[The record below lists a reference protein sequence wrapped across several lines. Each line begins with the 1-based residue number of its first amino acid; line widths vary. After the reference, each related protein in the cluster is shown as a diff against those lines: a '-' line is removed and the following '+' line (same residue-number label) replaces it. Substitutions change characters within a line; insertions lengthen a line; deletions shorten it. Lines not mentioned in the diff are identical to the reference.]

1 MHTTAPSILN
11 HYLPGLPQVARAL
24 LFAQEDDPLSGRARP
39 VHPSEGPRVLLCPP
53 ERLSL
58 YADLG
63 ALGVSVYVNPGL
75 EAIGEAQVVV
85 MSYPEALAAFP
96 ARPQDW
102 RLVLEVGRRYLRED
116 LLERLYRMG
125 YLREEDYRVQGD
137 VLELEE
143 VRLEF
148 FGDELEALKVAG
160 EPRQRYVLTAREG
173 KAEAWDSHKIVHF
186 PGTVYLDTPAL
197 APEALWALIA
207 GRSRVAFGLGGPE
220 LPALPLPY
228 KPLPPYRARI
238 SQFVQDVHTWMEA
251 GFSVV
256 FFYRHPK
263 SRSYLLQKLQGSG
276 ERGQG
281 STGLS
286 YALTPDTLRS
296 TPTLKPQPGTL
307 NLVPAPFEGAF
318 LDPELR
324 TVYLSEA
331 HLYAFGGAEVL
342 RNRRVVGGEVA
353 DPGAL
358 SVGDYLIHPEHGIG
372 QYLGLETREVL
383 GAKRDY
389 LVLQYAGEG
398 KMYLPVEQ
406 LPLLKRHPG
415 TTDDTPALSSLG
427 KGEWKRTREKA
438 QRDAE
443 ELAQRMLVQHAKR
456 EATPGRVFGPL
467 PEWDAL
473 VEQNF
478 PFELTP
484 DQHKALEETLRD
496 LEAPRPMERLISGD
510 VGFGKTEVAL
520 RAAHRV
526 VGHGAQVAVL
536 VPTTLLAE
544 QHTQTFQKRLEG
556 LPVRVAGL
564 SRFTSEKEASAI
576 LRDLAAGRVDIVIGT
591 HRLLSPDVRFK
602 DLGLLVVDEEHRFGV
617 AQKER
622 IRELKEAVN
631 DPPLG
636 RAGPVHP
643 VDTLFL
649 SATPIPRTLYSALVG
664 LRDLSS
670 IQTAPPGRKPIQ
682 TILAP
687 YNPALVRQGI
697 MDELERGGKAFYVHD
712 RVATILA
719 RRKYLEALVPEAR
732 IGVVHGQMSET
743 AVEETML
750 AFAEGA
756 FDVLLA
762 TTIIESGLDIPEAN
776 TILVERADKL
786 GLAALYQLRGRV
798 GRRKE
803 EAYAYLF
810 HPLRLT
816 EGAERRLAA
825 IADLSDLGAGH
836 LLAEKDMEIRG
847 VGNLLG
853 PEQHGHIRAVS
864 LEIYTEL
871 LSEAIRK
878 LKGEQV
884 ELERHVTLD
893 LQLSARLTLE
903 YIPSPA
909 ARSRYYGRLAET
921 KSLAQLSRIAKEL
934 KERYGPA
941 PEEVENFLA
950 LTKLRLVAESKGV
963 ISITEDMLHLQIDF
977 ETARLDYDA
986 KALRALPF
994 RVEPTQYPPGFRI
1007 PKKGLAAQEY
1017 VQAISEVLYLV
1028 G

>member
-1 MHTTAPSILN
+1 M
-11 HYLPGLPQVARAL
+11 
-24 LFAQEDDPLSGRARP
+24 LFAQD
-39 VHPSEGPRVLLCPP
+39 EGARVLLCPQ

-63 ALGVSVYVNPGL
+63 ALGVSAYVNPGL
-75 EAIGEAQVVV
+75 EAVGEAEVVV
-85 MSYPEALAAFP
+85 MSYREALEVFP
-96 ARPQDW
+96 AQPEDW
-102 RLVLEVGRRYLRED
+102 RLVLEVGRKYLRDD

-125 YLREEDYRVQGD
+125 YLREEDYHIQGD
-137 VLELEE
+137 VLQLYSPEGEQSDI
-143 VRLEF
+143 RLEF
-148 FGDELEALKVAG
+148 FGDELDGLKVEG
-160 EPRQRYVLTAREG
+160 QPRQRYVLAAREG
-173 KAEAWDSHKIVHF
+173 KAETWTSHKIVHF
-186 PGTVYLDTPAL
+186 PGTLYLDTPAL
-197 APEALWALIA
+197 APSELWPLVA
-207 GRSRVAFGLGGPE
+207 GRDLVAFGLGGPE
-220 LPALPLPY
+220 LPPLPLAY

-238 SQFVQDVHTWMEA
+238 SQFVEDVKTWA
-251 GFSVV
+251 GAGYSVV

-263 SRSYLLQKLQGSG
+263 SRGYLLQKLSEVGS
-276 ERGQG
+276 EATQEP
-281 STGLS
+281 SFT
-286 YALTPDTLRS
+286 RS
-296 TPTLKPQPGTL
+296 TSTLLPKSSTL

-318 LDPELR
+318 LDPQNR

-331 HLYAFGGAEVL
+331 HLYAFGGTEVL

-358 SVGDYLIHPEHGIG
+358 GVGDYLIHPEHGIG

-389 LVLQYAGEG
+389 LMLRYAGEG

-415 TTDDTPALSSLG
+415 TTDDPPALSSLG

-443 ELAQRMLVQHAKR
+443 ELAQRMLLLHAKR
-456 EATPGRVFGPL
+456 EATPGRAFGPL
-467 PEWDAL
+467 PEWDIL
-473 VEQNF
+473 IEQNF
-478 PFELTP
+478 PFELTA
-484 DQHKALEETLRD
+484 DQQKALEETLRD

-544 QHTQTFQKRLEG
+544 QHTQTFRKRLEG

-564 SRFTSEKEASAI
+564 SRFTSEKEASEI
-576 LRDLAAGRVDIVIGT
+576 LRGLASGRVDIVIGT
-591 HRLLSPDVRFK
+591 HRLLSPDVQFK

-617 AQKER
+617 GQKER
-622 IRELKEAVN
+622 IRELKEA
-631 DPPLG
+631 
-636 RAGPVHP
+636 

-682 TILAP
+682 TVLAP
-687 YNPALVRQGI
+687 YDPALVRQAI

-719 RRKYLEALVPEAR
+719 RRQYLEALIPEAR
-732 IGVVHGQMSET
+732 IGVVHGQMNEAT
-743 AVEETML
+743 VEETML
-750 AFAEGA
+750 AFSEGA

-798 GRRKE
+798 GRREE

-825 IADLSDLGAGH
+825 LADLSDLGSGH
-836 LLAEKDMEIRG
+836 LLAERDMEIRG

-878 LKGEQV
+878 LKGEAL
-884 ELERHVTLD
+884 EPERHVTLD
-893 LQLSARLTLE
+893 VQLSARLTPE

-909 ARSRYYGRLAET
+909 ARSRYYGRLAEC
-921 KSLAQLSRIAKEL
+921 KSLAQLARLVREL

-941 PEEVENFLA
+941 PQEVENFLA
-950 LTKLRLVAESKGV
+950 LTKLRLVAQPKGV
-963 ISITEDMLHLQIDF
+963 VSITEDMLHLQIAF
-977 ETARLDYDA
+977 QTPRLDYDA
-986 KALRALPF
+986 RALRALPF
-994 RVEPTQYPPGFRI
+994 RVEATQYPPGFRV
-1007 PKKGLAAQEY
+1007 PKKGLTPEGYMEALL
-1017 VQAISEVLYLV
+1017 EVLYLV
-1028 G
+1028 S

>member
-1 MHTTAPSILN
+1 M
-11 HYLPGLPQVARAL
+11 
-24 LFAQEDDPLSGRARP
+24 
-39 VHPSEGPRVLLCPP
+39 
-53 ERLSL
+53 
-58 YADLG
+58 
-63 ALGVSVYVNPGL
+63 
-75 EAIGEAQVVV
+75 
-85 MSYPEALAAFP
+85 
-96 ARPQDW
+96 
-102 RLVLEVGRRYLRED
+102 
-116 LLERLYRMG
+116 
-125 YLREEDYRVQGD
+125 QGD
-137 VLELEE
+137 VLELGE

-148 FGDELEALKVAG
+148 FGDELEVLKVDG
-160 EPRQRYVLTAREG
+160 QPRQRHVLTARAG
-173 KAEAWDSHKIVHF
+173 KAEAWDSHKILHF
-186 PGTVYLDTPAL
+186 PGPVFLDTPAL
-197 APEALWALIA
+197 APEALWPLLA
-207 GRSRVAFGLGGPE
+207 GRDRVAFGLGGPE
-220 LPALPLPY
+220 LPTLSLDY

-238 SQFVQDVHTWMEA
+238 SQFVEDVHNWVGA
-251 GFSVV
+251 GWSVV
-256 FFYRHPK
+256 FFYRHVK
-263 SRSYLLQKLQGSG
+263 SRNYLLSKLQA
-276 ERGQG
+276 R
-281 STGLS
+281 
-286 YALTPDTLRS
+286 YPDLAVVS
-296 TPTLKPQPGTL
+296 TPTLGPRPGSL
-307 NLVPAPFEGAF
+307 NLVPASFEGAF
-318 LDPELR
+318 LEPQSR

-342 RNRRVVGGEVA
+342 RSRKLLSAEET

-358 SVGDYLIHPEHGIG
+358 AVGDYLIHPEHGIG

-383 GAKRDY
+383 GAQRDY
-389 LVLQYAGEG
+389 LVLRYAGEAR
-398 KMYLPVEQ
+398 MYLPVEQ

-415 TTDDTPALSSLG
+415 TTDDPPALSSLG
-427 KGEWKRTREKA
+427 KGEWKRSREKA
-438 QRDAE
+438 AKDAE
-443 ELAQRMLVQHAKR
+443 ELAQRLLVLHAKR
-456 EATPGRVFGPL
+456 EATPGRAFGPL
-467 PEWDAL
+467 PEWDVL
-473 VEQNF
+473 IEQNF

-484 DQHKALEETLRD
+484 DQRKALEETLRD

-520 RAAHRV
+520 RAAFRV

-544 QHTQTFQKRLEG
+544 QHKETFQKRLEG
-556 LPVRVAGL
+556 LPVRVAAL
-564 SRFTSEKEASAI
+564 SRFTSERETREV
-576 LRDLAAGRVDIVIGT
+576 LRGLEQGTVDIVIGT

-617 AQKER
+617 GQKER
-622 IRELKEAVN
+622 IRELKEAV
-631 DPPLG
+631 
-636 RAGPVHP
+636 
-643 VDTLFL
+643 DTLYL
-649 SATPIPRTLYSALVG
+649 SATPIPRSLYSALVG

-670 IQTAPPGRKPIQ
+670 IQTPPPGRKPIR
-682 TILAP
+682 TLLAP
-687 YNPALVRQGI
+687 YDPALVRQGI

-719 RRKYLEALVPEAR
+719 RRRYLEALVPEAR
-732 IGVVHGQMSET
+732 FGVVHGQMPE
-743 AVEETML
+743 AEVEETML

-798 GRRKE
+798 GRRDQ
-803 EAYAYLF
+803 EAWAYLF

-825 IADLSDLGAGH
+825 IADLSDLGSGH

-878 LKGEQV
+878 LKGEQT
-884 ELERHVTLD
+884 EPERHVTLD
-893 LQLSARLTLE
+893 LQLSARLSPE
-903 YIPSPA
+903 YIQSPA
-909 ARSRYYGRLAET
+909 ARSRYYGRLAEC
-921 KSLAQLSRIAKEL
+921 KNLAQLARLVKEL

-941 PEEVENFLA
+941 PQEVENFLA
-950 LTKLRLVAESKGV
+950 LTRLRLLAEGRGV
-963 ISITEDMLHLQIDF
+963 VSITEDMLHLQIAF
-977 ETARLDYDA
+977 QTSALDYDA

-1007 PKKGLAAQEY
+1007 PKKGLRPEEY
-1017 VQAISEVLYLV
+1017 VQALSEVLYLV

>member
-1 MHTTAPSILN
+1 MNLTKHPVLN

-24 LFAQEDDPLSGRARP
+24 IFAQ
-39 VHPSEGPRVLLCPP
+39 HPGPRVLLCPE
-53 ERLSL
+53 ERLGL

-63 ALGVSVYVNPGL
+63 ALGVSAYVNPGL
-75 EAIGEAQVVV
+75 EAIGEAEVVV
-85 MSYPEALAAFP
+85 MSYREALEAFP
-96 ARPQDW
+96 AQPEDW
-102 RLVLEVGRRYLRED
+102 RLVLEVGRRYLRDD
-116 LLERLYRMG
+116 LLERLLRMG
-125 YLREEDYRVQGD
+125 YLREADFRVQGD
-137 VLELEE
+137 VLELGE

-148 FGDELEALKVAG
+148 FGDELEVLKVDGQA
-160 EPRQRYVLTAREG
+160 RQRHVLTARAG
-173 KAEAWDSHKIVHF
+173 KAEAWDSHKILHF
-186 PGTVYLDTPAL
+186 PGPVFLDTPAL
-197 APEALWALIA
+197 APEALWPLLA
-207 GRSRVAFGLGGPE
+207 GRDRVAFGLGGPE
-220 LPALPLPY
+220 LPTLSLDY

-238 SQFVQDVHTWMEA
+238 SQFVEDVHNWVGA
-251 GFSVV
+251 GWSVV
-256 FFYRHPK
+256 FFYRHAK
-263 SRSYLLQKLQGSG
+263 SRSYLLSKLQA
-276 ERGQG
+276 QNPQ
-281 STGLS
+281 
-286 YALTPDTLRS
+286 LTTVS
-296 TPTLKPQPGTL
+296 TPTLSPRPRTL
-307 NLVPAPFEGAF
+307 NLVHAPFEGAF
-318 LDPELR
+318 LDLQNR
-324 TVYLSEA
+324 TVHLSEA
-331 HLYAFGGAEVL
+331 HLYAFGGTVTRRGQEVL
-342 RNRRVVGGEVA
+342 RNWQVAGEETS

-358 SVGDYLIHPEHGIG
+358 ETGDYLIHPEHGIG

-383 GAKRDY
+383 GSKRDY
-389 LVLQYAGEG
+389 LMLRYTGEG

-415 TTDDTPALSSLG
+415 TTDDPPALSSLG

-438 QRDAE
+438 QKDAE
-443 ELAQRMLVQHAKR
+443 ELAQRMLVLHARR
-456 EATPGRVFGPL
+456 EATPGRAFGPL
-467 PEWDAL
+467 PDWDVL
-473 VEQNF
+473 IEQNF

-484 DQHKALEETLRD
+484 DQQKALEETLRD

-520 RAAHRV
+520 RAAFRV
-526 VGHGAQVAVL
+526 VGHGAQVVVL

-544 QHTQTFQKRLEG
+544 QHTQTFRKRLEG

-564 SRFTSEKEASAI
+564 SRFTSEKEATEI
-576 LRDLAAGRVDIVIGT
+576 LSGLASGRVDIVIGT

-617 AQKER
+617 GQKER
-622 IRELKEAVN
+622 IRELKEA
-631 DPPLG
+631 
-636 RAGPVHP
+636 

-649 SATPIPRTLYSALVG
+649 SATPIPRSLYSALVG

-670 IQTAPPGRKPIQ
+670 IQTAPQGRKPIQ
-682 TILAP
+682 TVLAP
-687 YNPALVRQGI
+687 YDPALVRQAI

-719 RRKYLEALVPEAR
+719 RRTYLESLVPEAR
-732 IGVVHGQMSET
+732 FGVVHGQMNEA

-750 AFAEGA
+750 AFSEGA

-798 GRRKE
+798 GRRE
-803 EAYAYLF
+803 QEAYAYLF

-825 IADLSDLGAGH
+825 IADLSDLGSGH

-878 LKGEQV
+878 LKGEQS
-884 ELERHVTLD
+884 EPERHVTLD
-893 LQLSARLTLE
+893 LQLSARLTPD
-903 YIPSPA
+903 YIPSPE
-909 ARSRYYGRLAET
+909 ARSRFYGRLAEC
-921 KSLAQLSRIAKEL
+921 KNLAQLSRLAKEL

-941 PEEVENFLA
+941 PQEVENFLA
-950 LTKLRLVAESKGV
+950 LTRLRLLAEARGV
-963 ISITEDMLHLQIDF
+963 VSITEDLLHLQIAF
-977 ETARLDYDA
+977 ETSRLDYDA

-1007 PKKGLAAQEY
+1007 PKKGSQAQEY
-1017 VQAISEVLYLV
+1017 IQTISEVLYLV

>member
-1 MHTTAPSILN
+1 MQQTASISN
-11 HYLPGLPQVARAL
+11 HHLPGLPQVARAM
-24 LFAQEDDPLSGRARP
+24 LFARG
-39 VHPSEGPRVLLCPP
+39 EGPRILLCPQ
-53 ERLSL
+53 ERLGL

-63 ALGVSVYVNPGL
+63 ALGVSAYVNPGL
-75 EAIGEAQVVV
+75 PAIGEAKVVV
-85 MSYPEALAAFP
+85 MSYREALEAFP
-96 ARPQDW
+96 AQPEDW
-102 RLVLEVGRRYLRED
+102 RLVLEVGRKYLRED
-116 LLERLYRMG
+116 LQERLYRMG
-125 YLREEDYRVQGD
+125 YLREADYHVQGD
-137 VLELEE
+137 VLELEG

-148 FGDELEALKVAG
+148 FGDELDGLKVDG
-160 EPRQRYVLTAREG
+160 EPRPRYILTAREG
-173 KAEAWDSHKIVHF
+173 KAETWNSHKIVHF
-186 PGTVYLDTPAL
+186 PGTVYLDTPAV
-197 APEALWALIA
+197 APDELWTLVA
-207 GRSRVAFGLGGPE
+207 GRDCITFGLGGPE
-220 LPALPLPY
+220 LPTLPLDY

-238 SQFVQDVHTWMEA
+238 SQFAEDVHNWIGA

-256 FFYRHPK
+256 FFYRHAK
-263 SRSYLLQKLQGSG
+263 SRSYLLSKLESMYPQ
-276 ERGQG
+276 
-281 STGLS
+281 LS
-286 YALTPDTLRS
+286 AVS
-296 TPTLKPQPGTL
+296 TPTLSPRPRTL

-318 LDPELR
+318 LDPQSR

-331 HLYAFGGAEVL
+331 HLYAFAGALTRQGQEDL
-342 RNRRVVGGEVA
+342 RKWRVVGETT

-358 SVGDYLIHPEHGIG
+358 ETGDYLIHPEHGIG

-383 GAKRDY
+383 GSKRDY
-389 LVLQYAGEG
+389 LVLRYAGEG

-415 TTDDTPALSSLG
+415 TTDDPPALSSLG

-438 QRDAE
+438 QKDAE
-443 ELAQRMLVQHAKR
+443 ELAQRMLVMHAKR
-456 EATPGRVFGPL
+456 EATPGRSFGPL
-467 PEWDAL
+467 PEWDVL
-473 VEQNF
+473 IEQNF

-484 DQHKALEETLRD
+484 DQQKALEDTLRD
-496 LEAPRPMERLISGD
+496 LEASRPMERLISGD

-520 RAAHRV
+520 RAAFRV
-526 VGHGAQVAVL
+526 VGHGAQVVVL
-536 VPTTLLAE
+536 APTTLLAE
-544 QHTQTFQKRLEG
+544 QHTQTFRKRLEG

-564 SRFTSEKEASAI
+564 SRFTSEKEARDI
-576 LRDLAAGRVDIVIGT
+576 LGGLASGSVDILIGT
-591 HRLLSPDVRFK
+591 HRLLSPDIHFK

-617 AQKER
+617 GQKER
-622 IRELKEAVN
+622 IRELKEA
-631 DPPLG
+631 
-636 RAGPVHP
+636 

-682 TILAP
+682 TVLAP
-687 YNPALVRQGI
+687 YDPALVRQAI

-719 RRKYLEALVPEAR
+719 RRTYLEALVPEAR
-732 IGVVHGQMSET
+732 IGVVHGQMNEA

-750 AFAEGA
+750 AFSEGA

-798 GRRKE
+798 GRRDQ
-803 EAYAYLF
+803 EAWAYLF

-825 IADLSDLGAGH
+825 IADLSDLGSGH

-878 LKGEQV
+878 LKGEQA
-884 ELERHVTLD
+884 EPERHVTLD
-893 LQLSARLTLE
+893 LQLSARLTPD
-903 YIPSPA
+903 YIPSPE
-909 ARSRYYGRLAET
+909 ARSRFYGRLAGC
-921 KSLAQLSRIAKEL
+921 KNLAQLSRLAKEL

-941 PEEVENFLA
+941 PQEVENFLN
-950 LTKLRLVAESKGV
+950 LTKLRLLSESKGV
-963 ISITEDMLHLQIDF
+963 VSITEDLLHLQIAF
-977 ETARLDYDA
+977 ESSRLDYDA

-1007 PKKGLAAQEY
+1007 PKKGLQAQEY
-1017 VQAISEVLYLV
+1017 IQTLSEVLYLV

>member
-1 MHTTAPSILN
+1 MQKAVSIFN
-11 HYLPGLPQVARAL
+11 HYLPGLPQVARAMI
-24 LFAQEDDPLSGRARP
+24 FAQA
-39 VHPSEGPRVLLCPP
+39 EGPRVLLCPQ
-53 ERLSL
+53 ERLYL

-63 ALGVSVYVNPGL
+63 ALGVSAYLNPGL

-85 MSYPEALAAFP
+85 MSYREALEVFPAHPEA
-96 ARPQDW
+96 W
-102 RLVLEVGRRYLRED
+102 RLVLEVGRKYLRED

-125 YLREEDYRVQGD
+125 YLREEDYRVQGE
-137 VLELEE
+137 VLELDAPRHGAAR

-148 FGDELEALKVAG
+148 FGDELDGLKVEG
-160 EPRQRYVLTAREG
+160 ESRNRHILTAREG
-173 KAEAWDSHKIVHF
+173 KAETWNSRKITHF
-186 PGTVYLDTPAL
+186 PGMVYLDTPAV
-197 APEALWALIA
+197 APGELWRLISE
-207 GRSRVAFGLGGPE
+207 RERVSFGLGGPE
-220 LPALPLPY
+220 LPSLPLAY

-238 SQFVQDVHTWMEA
+238 TQFVDDVKAWTGA

-256 FFYRHPK
+256 FFYRHLK
-263 SRSYLLQKLQGSG
+263 SRSYLLQKLQGKK
-276 ERGQG
+276 EREEG
-281 STGLS
+281 SEVRSQMAKNLPQPAPRTLS
-286 YALTPDTLRS
+286 PDSLRS
-296 TPTLKPQPGTL
+296 TPTLGPKPGTL

-318 LDPELR
+318 LDPEKR

-331 HLYAFGGAEVL
+331 HLYAFAGAEVL
-342 RNRRVVGGEVA
+342 RQRRVVGGELA

-358 SVGDYLIHPEHGIG
+358 GVGDYLVHPEHGIG
-372 QYLGLETREVL
+372 QYLGLKTREVL
-383 GAKRDY
+383 GAWRDY
-389 LVLQYAGEG
+389 LMLRYAGEG

-415 TTDDTPALSSLG
+415 TTDDPPALSSLG

-443 ELAQRMLVQHAKR
+443 ELAQRMLVLHARR
-456 EATPGRVFGPL
+456 EATPGRAFGPL
-467 PEWDAL
+467 PDWEVL

-478 PFELTP
+478 PYELTP
-484 DQHKALEETLRD
+484 DQHKALEETLHD

-526 VGHGAQVAVL
+526 VGQGAQVAIL

-544 QHTQTFQKRLEG
+544 QHTRTFRKRLEG

-564 SRFTSEKEASAI
+564 SRFTSDKEVNKILGGLAS
-576 LRDLAAGRVDIVIGT
+576 GSVDIVIGT
-591 HRLLSPDVRFK
+591 HRLLSQDVRFK

-617 AQKER
+617 GQKER
-622 IRELKEAVN
+622 IRELKEA
-631 DPPLG
+631 
-636 RAGPVHP
+636 

-649 SATPIPRTLYSALVG
+649 SATPIPRSLYTALVG

-682 TILAP
+682 TVLAP
-687 YNPALVRQGI
+687 YDPALVRQAV
-697 MDELERGGKAFYVHD
+697 MDELERSGKAFYVHD

-719 RRKYLEALVPEAR
+719 RRKYLEALIPEAR
-732 IGVVHGQMSET
+732 IGLVHGQMHEM

-750 AFAEGA
+750 AFSEGA
-756 FDVLLA
+756 FDLLLS

-776 TILVERADKL
+776 TIIVERADKL

-798 GRRKE
+798 GRREE

-825 IADLSDLGAGH
+825 IADLSDLGSGH

-853 PEQHGHIRAVS
+853 SEQHGHIRAVS
-864 LEIYTEL
+864 LEVYTEL
-871 LSEAIRK
+871 LREAIGK
-878 LKGEQV
+878 LKGEKI

-893 LQLSARLTLE
+893 LQLSARLTPE
-903 YIPSPA
+903 YIPSPE
-909 ARSRYYGRLAET
+909 ARSRFYGRLAET
-921 KSLAQLSRIAKEL
+921 RSLAQLSRTAKEL

-941 PEEVENFLA
+941 PQEVENFLA
-950 LTKLRLVAESKGV
+950 LARLRLVAQSKGV
-963 ISITEDMLHLQIDF
+963 VSITEDMLHLQIAF

-994 RVEPTQYPPGFRI
+994 RIEPTQYPPGFRI
-1007 PKKGLAAQEY
+1007 HKKGLPAQEFI
-1017 VQAISEVLYLV
+1017 QAISEVLYLV

>member
-1 MHTTAPSILN
+1 MNTTAQSIHN

-24 LFAQEDDPLSGRARP
+24 LFAQG
-39 VHPSEGPRVLLCPP
+39 EGPRVLLCPP

-63 ALGVSVYVNPGL
+63 ALGVSAYVNPGL
-75 EAIGEAQVVV
+75 EAVGEAQVVV
-85 MSYPEALAAFP
+85 MSYPQALEAFP
-96 ARPQDW
+96 AQPENW
-102 RLVLEVGRRYLRED
+102 RLVLEVGRSYLRED

-143 VRLEF
+143 VRMEF
-148 FGDELEALKVAG
+148 FGDELDGLKVAG
-160 EPRQRYVLTAREG
+160 EPRQRYILTAREG
-173 KAEAWDSHKIVHF
+173 KAETWDAHKILHF

-197 APEALWALIA
+197 APEALWPLIA
-207 GRSRVAFGLGGPE
+207 GRDRVTFGLGGPE
-220 LPALPLPY
+220 LPTLPLPY
-228 KPLPPYRARI
+228 RPLPPYRARI
-238 SQFVQDVHTWMEA
+238 SQFVDDVRTWMGA

-263 SRSYLLQKLQGSG
+263 SRSYLLHKLQGSG
-276 ERGQG
+276 EGGQG
-281 STGLS
+281 SGELS
-286 YALTPDTLRS
+286 YALAPDTLRS
-296 TPTLKPQPGTL
+296 TPTLSPKPGTL

-318 LDPELR
+318 LDPERR

-342 RNRRVVGGEVA
+342 RNRRVVGGEGA

-415 TTDDTPALSSLG
+415 TTDDPPALSSLG
-427 KGEWKRTREKA
+427 KSEWKRTREKA

-443 ELAQRMLVQHAKR
+443 ELAQRMLVMHAKR
-456 EATPGRVFGPL
+456 EATPGRAFGPL
-467 PEWDAL
+467 PEWDSL

-544 QHTQTFQKRLEG
+544 QHTQTFRKRLEG

-564 SRFTSEKEASAI
+564 SRFTSEKEASEI
-576 LRDLAAGRVDIVIGT
+576 LRGLASGSVDIVIGT

-622 IRELKEAVN
+622 IRELKEAV
-631 DPPLG
+631 
-636 RAGPVHP
+636 
-643 VDTLFL
+643 DTLFL

-682 TILAP
+682 TVLAP
-687 YNPALVRQGI
+687 YDPALVRQGI

-719 RRKYLEALVPEAR
+719 RRQYLEALVPEAR
-732 IGVVHGQMSET
+732 IGVVHGQMHE
-743 AVEETML
+743 AEVEETML

-798 GRRKE
+798 GRRQE

-825 IADLSDLGAGH
+825 IADLSDLGSGH

-878 LKGEQV
+878 LKGEKV
-884 ELERHVTLD
+884 EPEHHVTLD

-903 YIPSPA
+903 YIPSPE
-909 ARSRYYGRLAET
+909 ARSRFYGRLAET
-921 KSLAQLSRIAKEL
+921 RNLAQLSRIAREI

-950 LTKLRLVAESKGV
+950 LSKLRLVAQSKGV
-963 ISITEDMLHLQIDF
+963 VSITEDMLHLQIAF

-1007 PKKGLAAQEY
+1007 PKKGLDPKQLVETLN
-1017 VQAISEVLYLV
+1017 ELLYLV
-1028 G
+1028 D

>member
-1 MHTTAPSILN
+1 MNLTEPSVLN
-11 HYLPGLPQVARAL
+11 RYLPGLPQVARAL
-24 LFAQEDDPLSGRARP
+24 IFAQ
-39 VHPSEGPRVLLCPP
+39 HPGPRVLLCPE
-53 ERLSL
+53 ERLGL

-63 ALGVSVYVNPGL
+63 ALGVSAYVNPGL
-75 EAIGEAQVVV
+75 EAIGEAGVVV
-85 MSYPEALAAFP
+85 MSYRAALEGFPSQPE
-96 ARPQDW
+96 DW
-102 RLVLEVGRRYLRED
+102 RLVLEVGRRYLRDE
-116 LLERLYRMG
+116 LLERLLRMG

-137 VLELEE
+137 VLELGE

-148 FGDELEALKVAG
+148 FGDELEVLKVDG
-160 EPRQRYVLTAREG
+160 QPRQRHVLTARAG
-173 KAEAWDSHKIVHF
+173 KAEAWDSHKILHF
-186 PGTVYLDTPAL
+186 PGPVFLDTPAL
-197 APEALWALIA
+197 APEALWPLLA
-207 GRSRVAFGLGGPE
+207 GRDRVAFGLGGPE
-220 LPALPLPY
+220 LPTLSLDY

-238 SQFVQDVHTWMEA
+238 SQFIEDVHNWGGA
-251 GFSVV
+251 GWSVV
-256 FFYRHPK
+256 FFYRHAK
-263 SRSYLLQKLQGSG
+263 SRSYLLSKLQA
-276 ERGQG
+276 R
-281 STGLS
+281 
-286 YALTPDTLRS
+286 YPDLAVVS
-296 TPTLKPQPGTL
+296 TPTLGPRPGSL
-307 NLVPAPFEGAF
+307 NLVPASFEGAF
-318 LDPELR
+318 LEPERR

-342 RNRRVVGGEVA
+342 RNRRLFSGEET

-358 SVGDYLIHPEHGIG
+358 AVGDYLIHPEHGIG

-383 GAKRDY
+383 GAQRDY
-389 LVLQYAGEG
+389 LVLRYAGEAR
-398 KMYLPVEQ
+398 MYLPVEQ

-415 TTDDTPALSSLG
+415 TTDDPPALSSLG
-427 KGEWKRTREKA
+427 KGEWKRSREKA
-438 QRDAE
+438 AKDAE
-443 ELAQRMLVQHAKR
+443 ELAQRLLVLHAKR
-456 EATPGRVFGPL
+456 EATPGRAFGPL
-467 PEWDAL
+467 PDWDVL
-473 VEQNF
+473 IEQNF

-484 DQHKALEETLRD
+484 DQQKALEETLRD

-520 RAAHRV
+520 RAAFRV

-544 QHTQTFQKRLEG
+544 QHKETFQKRLAG
-556 LPVRVAGL
+556 LPVRVAAL
-564 SRFTSEKEASAI
+564 SRFTSEREAREV
-576 LRDLAAGRVDIVIGT
+576 LRGLEQGTVDIVIGT

-617 AQKER
+617 GQKER
-622 IRELKEAVN
+622 IRELKEAV
-631 DPPLG
+631 
-636 RAGPVHP
+636 
-643 VDTLFL
+643 DTLYL
-649 SATPIPRTLYSALVG
+649 SATPIPRSLYSALVG

-670 IQTAPPGRKPIQ
+670 IQTPPPGRKPIR
-682 TILAP
+682 TLLAP
-687 YNPALVRQGI
+687 YDPALVRQGI

-719 RRKYLEALVPEAR
+719 RRSYLEALVPEAR
-732 IGVVHGQMSET
+732 FGVVHGQMHESE
-743 AVEETML
+743 VEETML

-798 GRRKE
+798 GRRDQ
-803 EAYAYLF
+803 EAWAYLF

-825 IADLSDLGAGH
+825 IADLSDLGSGH

-878 LKGEQV
+878 LKGEQT
-884 ELERHVTLD
+884 EPERHVTLD
-893 LQLSARLTLE
+893 LQLSARLSPE
-903 YIPSPA
+903 YIQSPA
-909 ARSRYYGRLAET
+909 ARSRYYGRLAEC
-921 KSLAQLSRIAKEL
+921 KNLAQLARLVKEL

-941 PEEVENFLA
+941 PQEVENFLA
-950 LTKLRLVAESKGV
+950 LTRLRLLAEGRGV
-963 ISITEDMLHLQIDF
+963 VSITEDMLHLQIAF
-977 ETARLDYDA
+977 QTSALDYDA

-1007 PKKGLAAQEY
+1007 PKKGLRPEEY
-1017 VQAISEVLYLV
+1017 VQALSEVLYLV

>member
-1 MHTTAPSILN
+1 MNLTEPSALN
-11 HYLPGLPQVARAL
+11 HYLPSLPQVARAL
-24 LFAQEDDPLSGRARP
+24 VFAQ
-39 VHPSEGPRVLLCPP
+39 HPGPRVLLCPE
-53 ERLSL
+53 ERLGL

-63 ALGVSVYVNPGL
+63 ALGVSAYVNPGL
-75 EAIGEAQVVV
+75 EAIGEAEVVV
-85 MSYPEALAAFP
+85 MSYHAALEGFP
-96 ARPQDW
+96 ARTEDW
-102 RLVLEVGRRYLRED
+102 RLVLEVGRRYLRDE
-116 LLERLYRMG
+116 LLERLLRMG

-137 VLELEE
+137 VLELGE

-148 FGDELEALKVAG
+148 FGDELEVLKVDG
-160 EPRQRYVLTAREG
+160 QPRQRHVLTARAG
-173 KAEAWDSHKIVHF
+173 KAEAWDSHKILHF
-186 PGTVYLDTPAL
+186 PGPVFLDTPAL
-197 APEALWALIA
+197 APEALWPLLA
-207 GRSRVAFGLGGPE
+207 GRDRVAFGLGGPE
-220 LPALPLPY
+220 LPTLSLNY
-228 KPLPPYRARI
+228 QPLPPYRARI
-238 SQFVQDVHTWMEA
+238 SQFVEDVHNWVGA
-251 GFSVV
+251 GWSVV
-256 FFYRHPK
+256 FFYRHVK
-263 SRSYLLQKLQGSG
+263 SRNYLLSKLQA
-276 ERGQG
+276 Q
-281 STGLS
+281 
-286 YALTPDTLRS
+286 YPDLAVVS
-296 TPTLKPQPGTL
+296 TPTLSPRPGSL
-307 NLVPAPFEGAF
+307 NLVPAPLEGAF
-318 LDPELR
+318 LEPERR

-342 RNRRVVGGEVA
+342 RNRKLLSGEEA

-358 SVGDYLIHPEHGIG
+358 AVGDYLIHPEHGIG

-383 GAKRDY
+383 GAQRDY
-389 LVLQYAGEG
+389 LVLRYAGEAR
-398 KMYLPVEQ
+398 MYLPVEQ

-415 TTDDTPALSSLG
+415 TTDDPPALSSLG
-427 KGEWKRTREKA
+427 KGEWKRSREKA
-438 QRDAE
+438 AKDAE
-443 ELAQRMLVQHAKR
+443 ELAQRMLVLHAKR
-456 EATPGRVFGPL
+456 EAAPGRAFGPL
-467 PEWDAL
+467 PEWDVL
-473 VEQNF
+473 IEQNF

-484 DQHKALEETLRD
+484 DQRKALEETLRD

-520 RAAHRV
+520 RAAFRV

-544 QHTQTFQKRLEG
+544 QHKETFQKRLAG
-556 LPVRVAGL
+556 LPVRVAAL
-564 SRFTSEKEASAI
+564 SRFTSEREAREV
-576 LRDLAAGRVDIVIGT
+576 LRGLEQGTVDIVIGT
-591 HRLLSPDVRFK
+591 HRLLSPDVCFK

-617 AQKER
+617 GQKER
-622 IRELKEAVN
+622 IRELKEAV
-631 DPPLG
+631 
-636 RAGPVHP
+636 
-643 VDTLFL
+643 DTLYL
-649 SATPIPRTLYSALVG
+649 SATPIPRSLYSALVG

-670 IQTAPPGRKPIQ
+670 IQTPPPGRKPIR
-682 TILAP
+682 TLLAP
-687 YNPALVRQGI
+687 YDPALVRQGI

-719 RRKYLEALVPEAR
+719 RRRYLEALVPEAR
-732 IGVVHGQMSET
+732 FGVVHGQMPE
-743 AVEETML
+743 AEVEETML

-798 GRRKE
+798 GRRDQ
-803 EAYAYLF
+803 EAWAYLF

-825 IADLSDLGAGH
+825 IADLSDLGSGH

-878 LKGEQV
+878 LKGERV
-884 ELERHVTLD
+884 EPERHVTLD
-893 LQLSARLTLE
+893 LQLSARLSPE
-903 YIPSPA
+903 YIQSPA

-921 KSLAQLSRIAKEL
+921 RNLAQLSRIAKEL

-941 PEEVENFLA
+941 PQEVENFLA
-950 LTKLRLVAESKGV
+950 LTRLRLLAEGRGV
-963 ISITEDMLHLQIDF
+963 VSITEDMLHLQIAF
-977 ETARLDYDA
+977 QTSALDYDA

-1007 PKKGLAAQEY
+1007 PKKGLRPEEY
-1017 VQAISEVLYLV
+1017 VQALSEVLYLV

>member
-1 MHTTAPSILN
+1 MQKTVSILN
-11 HYLPGLPQVARAL
+11 HYLPGLPQVARAM
-24 LFAQEDDPLSGRARP
+24 LFARSQGA
-39 VHPSEGPRVLLCPP
+39 RVLLCPQ
-53 ERLSL
+53 ERLGL

-63 ALGVSVYVNPGL
+63 ALGVSAYVNPGL
-75 EAIGEAQVVV
+75 EAIGEAEVVV
-85 MSYPEALAAFP
+85 MSYREALEVFP
-96 ARPQDW
+96 AQPEDW
-102 RLVLEVGRRYLRED
+102 RLVLEVGRKYLRD
-116 LLERLYRMG
+116 SLLEHLYRMG

-137 VLELEE
+137 VLELEG

-148 FGDELEALKVAG
+148 FGDELDGLKVDG
-160 EPRQRYVLTAREG
+160 EPRKRYILTAREG
-173 KAEAWDSHKIVHF
+173 KAETWNSHKIAHF
-186 PGTVYLDTPAL
+186 PGTIYLDTPAV
-197 APEALWALIA
+197 APNELWTLIA
-207 GRSRVAFGLGGPE
+207 GRDRVTFGLGGPE
-220 LPALPLPY
+220 LPTLPLDY

-238 SQFVQDVHTWMEA
+238 SQFAEDVHTWMEA

-256 FFYRHPK
+256 FFYRHSK
-263 SRSYLLQKLQGSG
+263 SRSYILQKLS

-281 STGLS
+281 PLGQGARDRSS
-286 YALTPDTLRS
+286 SNPYPLTPHALRS
-296 TPTLKPQPGTL
+296 TTTLEPKPSTL

-318 LDPELR
+318 LDPQNR

-331 HLYAFGGAEVL
+331 HLYAFGGAVTRQGREVL
-342 RNRRVVGGEVA
+342 RNWRVVGGEA
-353 DPGAL
+353 TDPGAL
-358 SVGDYLIHPEHGIG
+358 ETGDYLIHPEHGIG

-383 GAKRDY
+383 GVKRDY
-389 LVLQYAGEG
+389 LMLRYAGEG

-406 LPLLKRHPG
+406 LPLLKRHSG
-415 TTDDTPALSSLG
+415 TTDDPPALSSLG

-438 QRDAE
+438 QKDAE
-443 ELAQRMLVQHAKR
+443 ELAQRMLVLHAKR
-456 EATPGRVFGPL
+456 EATPGRAFGPL
-467 PEWDAL
+467 PDWDVL
-473 VEQNF
+473 IEQNF
-478 PFELTP
+478 PFELTS
-484 DQHKALEETLRD
+484 DQQKALEETLRD
-496 LEAPRPMERLISGD
+496 LEAPHPMERLISGD

-526 VGHGAQVAVL
+526 VGHGAQVVVL

-544 QHTQTFQKRLEG
+544 QHTQTFRKRLEG

-564 SRFTSEKEASAI
+564 SRFTSEKEATEI
-576 LRDLAAGRVDIVIGT
+576 LGGLASGRVDILIGT
-591 HRLLSPDVRFK
+591 HRLLSPDIQFK
-602 DLGLLVVDEEHRFGV
+602 NLGLLVVDEEHRFGV
-617 AQKER
+617 GQKER
-622 IRELKEAVN
+622 IRELKEA
-631 DPPLG
+631 
-636 RAGPVHP
+636 

-649 SATPIPRTLYSALVG
+649 SATPIPRSLYSALVG

-682 TILAP
+682 TVLAP
-687 YNPALVRQGI
+687 YDPALVRQAI
-697 MDELERGGKAFYVHD
+697 MDELERSGKAFYVHD

-719 RRKYLEALVPEAR
+719 RRTYLEALVPEAR
-732 IGVVHGQMSET
+732 IGVVHGQMNEA

-750 AFAEGA
+750 AFSEGA

-798 GRRKE
+798 GRREE

-825 IADLSDLGAGH
+825 IADLSDLGSGH

-878 LKGEQV
+878 LKGEKTQPEV
-884 ELERHVTLD
+884 LERHVTLD
-893 LQLSARLTLE
+893 LQLSARLTPD
-903 YIPSPA
+903 YIPSPE
-909 ARSRYYGRLAET
+909 ARSRFYGRLAET
-921 KSLAQLSRIAKEL
+921 RNLAQLSRSAKEL

-941 PEEVENFLA
+941 PQEVENFLA
-950 LTKLRLVAESKGV
+950 LTKLRLVAESRGV
-963 ISITEDMLHLQIDF
+963 VSITEDMLHLQIAF
-977 ETARLDYDA
+977 ETSRLDYDA

-1007 PKKGLAAQEY
+1007 AKKGLRPEEY
-1017 VQAISEVLYLV
+1017 VQALSDVLYLA

>member
-1 MHTTAPSILN
+1 MNLTKPSVLN

-24 LFAQEDDPLSGRARP
+24 IFAQ
-39 VHPSEGPRVLLCPP
+39 HPGPRVLLCPE
-53 ERLSL
+53 ERLGL

-63 ALGVSVYVNPGL
+63 ALGVSAYVNPGL
-75 EAIGEAQVVV
+75 EAIGEAEAVV
-85 MSYPEALAAFP
+85 MSYREALEVFP

-102 RLVLEVGRRYLRED
+102 RLVLEVGRRYLRDE
-116 LLERLYRMG
+116 LLERLLRMG

-137 VLELEE
+137 VLELGE

-148 FGDELEALKVAG
+148 FGDEQVLKVDG
-160 EPRQRYVLTAREG
+160 QPRQRHVLTARAG
-173 KAEAWDSHKIVHF
+173 KAETWDSHKILHF
-186 PGTVYLDTPAL
+186 PGPVFLDTPAL
-197 APEALWALIA
+197 APEALWPLLR
-207 GRSRVAFGLGGPE
+207 GRDCVAFGLGGPE
-220 LPALPLPY
+220 LPPLSLEY

-238 SQFVQDVHTWMEA
+238 SQFIEDVHTWAEA
-251 GFSVV
+251 GWSVV
-256 FFYRHPK
+256 FFYRHAK
-263 SRSYLLQKLQGSG
+263 SRAYLISKLQA
-276 ERGQG
+276 QYP
-281 STGLS
+281 GL
-286 YALTPDTLRS
+286 AVRS
-296 TPTLKPQPGTL
+296 TPTLSPQPGSL
-307 NLVPAPFEGAF
+307 NLVPAPLEGAF
-318 LDPELR
+318 LEPERR

-331 HLYAFGGAEVL
+331 HLYAFSGAEVL
-342 RNRRVVGGEVA
+342 RNRKLLSGEEA

-358 SVGDYLIHPEHGIG
+358 AVGDYLIHPEHGIG

-383 GAKRDY
+383 GAQRDY
-389 LVLQYAGEG
+389 LVLRYAGEAR
-398 KMYLPVEQ
+398 MYLPVEQ

-415 TTDDTPALSSLG
+415 TTDDPPALSSLG
-427 KGEWKRTREKA
+427 KGEWKRSREKA
-438 QRDAE
+438 AKDAE
-443 ELAQRMLVQHAKR
+443 ELAQRLLVLHAKR
-456 EATPGRVFGPL
+456 EATPGRAFGPL
-467 PEWDAL
+467 PDWDPL
-473 VEQNF
+473 IERNF

-484 DQHKALEETLRD
+484 DQQKALEETLRD

-520 RAAHRV
+520 RAAFRV

-544 QHTQTFQKRLEG
+544 QHKETFQKRLAG
-556 LPVRVAGL
+556 LPVRVAAL
-564 SRFTSEKEASAI
+564 SRFTPEREAREV
-576 LRDLAAGRVDIVIGT
+576 LRGLEQGTVDIVIGT

-617 AQKER
+617 GQKER
-622 IRELKEAVN
+622 IRELKEAV
-631 DPPLG
+631 
-636 RAGPVHP
+636 
-643 VDTLFL
+643 DTLYL
-649 SATPIPRTLYSALVG
+649 SATPIPRSLYSALVG

-670 IQTAPPGRKPIQ
+670 IQTPPPGRKPIR
-682 TILAP
+682 TLLAP
-687 YNPALVRQGI
+687 YDPALVRQGI

-719 RRKYLEALVPEAR
+719 RRRYLEALVPEAR
-732 IGVVHGQMSET
+732 FGVVHGQMHESE
-743 AVEETML
+743 VEETML

-798 GRRKE
+798 GRRDQ
-803 EAYAYLF
+803 EAWAYLF

-825 IADLSDLGAGH
+825 IADLSDLGSGH

-871 LSEAIRK
+871 LAEAIRK
-878 LKGEQV
+878 LKGERV
-884 ELERHVTLD
+884 EPERHVTLD
-893 LQLSARLTLE
+893 LQLSARLSPE
-903 YIPSPA
+903 YIQSPA

-921 KSLAQLSRIAKEL
+921 RSLAQLSRIAKEL

-941 PEEVENFLA
+941 PQEVENFLA
-950 LTKLRLVAESKGV
+950 LTRLRLLAEGRGWSP
-963 ISITEDMLHLQIDF
+963 SPRTCC
-977 ETARLDYDA
+977 TCRSPSRLLA
-986 KALRALPF
+986 STTTPKPCG
-994 RVEPTQYPPGFRI
+994 PCPSGSSPPSTPGFRI
-1007 PKKGLAAQEY
+1007 PKKGLRPEEY
-1017 VQAISEVLYLV
+1017 VQALSEVLYLV

>member
-1 MHTTAPSILN
+1 MQKTVSILN
-11 HYLPGLPQVARAL
+11 HYLLGLPQSARAL
-24 LFAQEDDPLSGRARP
+24 TFAQGK
-39 VHPSEGPRVLLCPP
+39 GPRVLLCPA
-53 ERLSL
+53 ERLGL

-63 ALGVSVYVNPGL
+63 ALGVSAYVNPGL
-75 EAIGEAQVVV
+75 EAIGEAEVVV
-85 MSYPEALAAFP
+85 MSYREALEVFP
-96 ARPQDW
+96 AQPEDW
-102 RLVLEVGRRYLRED
+102 RLVLEVGRKYLRD
-116 LLERLYRMG
+116 GLLEHLYRMG

-137 VLELEE
+137 VLELEG

-148 FGDELEALKVAG
+148 FGDELDGLKVDG
-160 EPRQRYVLTAREG
+160 EPRKRYILTAREG
-173 KAEAWDSHKIVHF
+173 KAETWDSHKIVHF
-186 PGTVYLDTPAL
+186 PGPVYLDTPAV
-197 APEALWALIA
+197 APDELWKLIA
-207 GRSRVAFGLGGPE
+207 GRDRVTFGLGGPE
-220 LPALPLPY
+220 LPALQLPY

-238 SQFVQDVHTWMEA
+238 SQFAEDVHTWMEA

-256 FFYRHPK
+256 FFYRHSK
-263 SRSYLLQKLQGSG
+263 SRSYILQKLS

-281 STGLS
+281 PLGQGARDRSS
-286 YALTPDTLRS
+286 SNPYPLTSHALRS
-296 TPTLKPQPGTL
+296 TTTLEPKPSTL

-318 LDPELR
+318 LDPQNR

-331 HLYAFGGAEVL
+331 HLYAFGGAVTRQGREVL
-342 RNRRVVGGEVA
+342 RNWRVVGGEA
-353 DPGAL
+353 TDPGAL
-358 SVGDYLIHPEHGIG
+358 ETGDYLIHPEHGIG

-383 GAKRDY
+383 GVKRDY
-389 LVLQYAGEG
+389 LMLRYAGEG

-406 LPLLKRHPG
+406 LPLLKRHSG
-415 TTDDTPALSSLG
+415 TTDDPPALSSLG

-438 QRDAE
+438 QKDAE
-443 ELAQRMLVQHAKR
+443 ELAQRMLVLHAKR
-456 EATPGRVFGPL
+456 EATPGRAFGPL
-467 PEWDAL
+467 PDWDVL
-473 VEQNF
+473 IEQNF

-484 DQHKALEETLRD
+484 DQQKALEETLRD

-526 VGHGAQVAVL
+526 VGHGAQVVVL

-544 QHTQTFQKRLEG
+544 QHTQTFRKRLEG

-564 SRFTSEKEASAI
+564 SRFTSEKEATEI
-576 LRDLAAGRVDIVIGT
+576 LGGLASGRVDILIGT
-591 HRLLSPDVRFK
+591 HRLLSPDIQFK
-602 DLGLLVVDEEHRFGV
+602 NLGLLVVDEEHRFGV
-617 AQKER
+617 GQKER
-622 IRELKEAVN
+622 IRELKEA
-631 DPPLG
+631 
-636 RAGPVHP
+636 

-649 SATPIPRTLYSALVG
+649 SATPIPRSLYSALVG

-682 TILAP
+682 TVLAP
-687 YNPALVRQGI
+687 YDPALVRQAI
-697 MDELERGGKAFYVHD
+697 MDELERSGKAFYVHD

-719 RRKYLEALVPEAR
+719 RRTYLEALVPEAR
-732 IGVVHGQMSET
+732 IGVVHGQMNEA

-750 AFAEGA
+750 AFSEGA

-798 GRRKE
+798 GRREE

-825 IADLSDLGAGH
+825 IADLSDLGSGH

-878 LKGEQV
+878 LKGEKTQP
-884 ELERHVTLD
+884 EGSERHVTLD
-893 LQLSARLTLE
+893 LQLSARLTPD
-903 YIPSPA
+903 YIPSPE
-909 ARSRYYGRLAET
+909 ARSRFNGRLAET
-921 KSLAQLSRIAKEL
+921 RNLAQLSRIAKEL

-941 PEEVENFLA
+941 PQEVENFLA
-950 LTKLRLVAESKGV
+950 LTKMRLVAESRGV
-963 ISITEDMLHLQIDF
+963 VSITEDMLHLQIAF
-977 ETARLDYDA
+977 ETSRLDYDA

-1007 PKKGLAAQEY
+1007 PKKGLLAQAFI
-1017 VQAISEVLYLV
+1017 QTISEVLYLV

>member
-1 MHTTAPSILN
+1 MQKTVSIVN
-11 HYLPGLPQVARAL
+11 HYLPGLPQVARAM
-24 LFAQEDDPLSGRARP
+24 LFAQG
-39 VHPSEGPRVLLCPP
+39 EGTRVLLCPQ
-53 ERLSL
+53 ERLYL

-63 ALGVSVYVNPGL
+63 ALGVSAYVNPGL
-75 EAIGEAQVVV
+75 EAIAEAQVVV
-85 MSYPEALAAFP
+85 MSYREALEVFPAQPEA
-96 ARPQDW
+96 W
-102 RLVLEVGRRYLRED
+102 RLVLEVGRKYLRDD

-125 YLREEDYRVQGD
+125 YLREDDYHIRGD
-137 VLELEE
+137 VLELDAPRHGAAR

-148 FGDELEALKVAG
+148 FGDELDGLKVEG
-160 EPRQRYVLTAREG
+160 EPRQRYILTAREG
-173 KAEAWDSHKIVHF
+173 KAETWNSHKIVHF
-186 PGTVYLDTPAL
+186 PGTLYLDTPAV
-197 APEALWALIA
+197 APHELWPLIA
-207 GRSRVAFGLGGPE
+207 GRDRVTFGLGGPE
-220 LPALPLPY
+220 LPTLPLAY

-238 SQFVQDVHTWMEA
+238 SQFVEDVKTWTGA
-251 GFSVV
+251 GYSVV

-263 SRSYLLQKLQGSG
+263 SRGYLLQKLSEIGS
-276 ERGQG
+276 EAPREP
-281 STGLS
+281 SFT
-286 YALTPDTLRS
+286 RS
-296 TPTLKPQPGTL
+296 TSTLLPKSSTL

-318 LDPELR
+318 LDPQNR

-331 HLYAFGGAEVL
+331 HLYAFGGTEVL

-358 SVGDYLIHPEHGIG
+358 GTGDYLIHPEHGIG

-389 LVLQYAGEG
+389 LMLRYAGEG

-415 TTDDTPALSSLG
+415 TTDDPPALSSLG

-443 ELAQRMLVQHAKR
+443 ELAQRMLVLHAKR
-456 EATPGRVFGPL
+456 EATPGRAFGPL
-467 PEWDAL
+467 PEWDIL
-473 VEQNF
+473 IEQNF
-478 PFELTP
+478 PFELTA
-484 DQHKALEETLRD
+484 DQQKALEETLRD

-526 VGHGAQVAVL
+526 VGNGAQVAIL

-564 SRFTSEKEASAI
+564 SRFTSDKEASEI
-576 LRDLAAGRVDIVIGT
+576 LRGLASGRLDIVIGT
-591 HRLLSPDVRFK
+591 HRLLSPDVQFK

-617 AQKER
+617 GQKER
-622 IRELKEAVN
+622 IRELKEA
-631 DPPLG
+631 
-636 RAGPVHP
+636 

-670 IQTAPPGRKPIQ
+670 IQTAPLGRKPIQ
-682 TILAP
+682 TVLAP
-687 YNPALVRQGI
+687 YDPALVRQAV

-719 RRKYLEALVPEAR
+719 RRKYLETLVPEAR
-732 IGVVHGQMSET
+732 IGVVHGQMNEA

-750 AFAEGA
+750 AFSEGA

-798 GRRKE
+798 GRREE

-825 IADLSDLGAGH
+825 IADLSDLGSGH

-864 LEIYTEL
+864 LEVYTEL

-878 LKGEQV
+878 LKGEKI
-884 ELERHVTLD
+884 EPERRVTLD
-893 LQLSARLTLE
+893 LQLSARLTPD
-903 YIPSPA
+903 YIPSPE
-909 ARSRYYGRLAET
+909 ARSRFYGRLAET
-921 KSLAQLSRIAKEL
+921 RNLAQLSRIAREL

-941 PEEVENFLA
+941 PQEVENFLA

-963 ISITEDMLHLQIDF
+963 VSITEDMLHLQIAF
-977 ETARLDYDA
+977 ETSRLDYDA

-994 RVEPTQYPPGFRI
+994 RVEPTQYPPGFRV
-1007 PKKGLAAQEY
+1007 PKKGLPVQEFIP
-1017 VQAISEVLYLV
+1017 AISEVLYLV

>member
-1 MHTTAPSILN
+1 MQTAALSILN

-24 LFAQEDDPLSGRARP
+24 LFAQGQ
-39 VHPSEGPRVLLCPP
+39 GPRVLLCPP
-53 ERLSL
+53 ERLKL
-58 YADLG
+58 YANLG
-63 ALGVSVYVNPGL
+63 ALGVSAYVNPGL

-85 MSYPEALAAFP
+85 MSYPEALAPFP
-96 ARPQDW
+96 AQPEAW

-116 LLERLYRMG
+116 LLERLFRMG

-137 VLELEE
+137 VLELEAPGPGAPP

-148 FGDELEALKVAG
+148 FGDEIDGLKVAG
-160 EPRQRYVLTAREG
+160 ESRSRYVLTAREG
-173 KAEAWDSHKIVHF
+173 KAETWDSHKILHF
-186 PGTVYLDTPAL
+186 PGTLFLDTPAL
-197 APEALWALIA
+197 APEALWPLIS
-207 GRSRVAFGLGGPE
+207 GRERVAFGLGGPE
-220 LPALPLPY
+220 LPPLSLSLQ
-228 KPLPPYRARI
+228 PLPPYRARL
-238 SQFVQDVHTWMEA
+238 SKFVEDARAWMQA
-251 GFSVV
+251 GFAVV

-263 SRSYLLQKLQGSG
+263 SRSYLLKKLQEPGN
-276 ERGQG
+276 
-281 STGLS
+281 
-286 YALTPDTLRS
+286 ALPQDALRS
-296 TPTLKPQPGTL
+296 TPLLKPQPATL

-318 LDPELR
+318 LDPEQR

-342 RNRRVVGGEVA
+342 RRRVVGGEVA
-353 DPGAL
+353 DPGGL
-358 SVGDYLIHPEHGIG
+358 SAGDYLIHPEHGIG

-389 LVLQYAGEG
+389 LVLRYAGEG
-398 KMYLPVEQ
+398 RMYLPVEQ
-406 LPLLKRHPG
+406 LPLLRRHPG
-415 TTDDTPALSSLG
+415 TTDDPPALSSLG

-438 QRDAE
+438 QKDAE
-443 ELAQRMLVQHAKR
+443 ELAQRMLVLHAKR
-456 EATPGRVFGPL
+456 EATPGRAFGPL
-467 PEWDAL
+467 PDWDAL
-473 VEQNF
+473 VAQNF
-478 PFELTP
+478 PYELTP

-520 RAAHRV
+520 RAAFRV

-544 QHTQTFQKRLEG
+544 QHTQTFRARLEG

-564 SRFTSEKEASAI
+564 SRFTSEKEAGEI
-576 LRDLAAGRVDIVIGT
+576 LAALASGQVDIVIGT

-617 AQKER
+617 GQKER
-622 IRELKEAVN
+622 IRELKEA
-631 DPPLG
+631 
-636 RAGPVHP
+636 

-670 IQTAPPGRKPIQ
+670 IQTPPPGRKPIQ
-682 TILAP
+682 TVLSP
-687 YNPALVRQGI
+687 YDPALVRQGI

-732 IGVVHGQMSET
+732 IGVVHGQMNET

-825 IADLSDLGAGH
+825 IADLSDLGSGH

-871 LSEAIRK
+871 LSEAVRK
-878 LKGEQV
+878 LKGEKV
-884 ELERHVTLD
+884 EPPRHVTLD
-893 LQLSARLTLE
+893 LQLSARLTPE

-921 KSLAQLSRIAKEL
+921 RNLAQLSRIAREL

-950 LTKLRLVAESKGV
+950 LSKLRLLAESRGV
-963 ISITEDMLHLQIDF
+963 VSITEDMLHLQMAF
-977 ETARLDYDA
+977 QTPRLDYDA

-1007 PKKGLAAQEY
+1007 PKKGLAPGEY

-1028 G
+1028 D